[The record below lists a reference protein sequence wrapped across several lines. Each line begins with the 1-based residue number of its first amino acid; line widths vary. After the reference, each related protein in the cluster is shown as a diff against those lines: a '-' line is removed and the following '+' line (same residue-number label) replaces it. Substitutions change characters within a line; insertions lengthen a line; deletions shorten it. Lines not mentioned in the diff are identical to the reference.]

1 MEVITIETY
10 DYDTINLAYSKHQP
24 GVIHCKD
31 SAIVRYFTN
40 YFLQRAISA
49 FQFSGIPEHWD
60 KNYFFT
66 RLFIEG
72 FMCIFNTDKFG
83 IIPQSCG
90 LGGINVF
97 YMPTYC
103 IVNNPIIKTPK
114 EMYIGKDC
122 ELVRLTRGFR
132 GIASIITNYA
142 DLAGLAMQSIAVSLV
157 NTKNTVIAIAKDK
170 AQAETIKKSL
180 DEIYSGNPCVV
191 VDKLISST
199 ENGVSIKFEKFNI
212 GENYITDKLLRD
224 LREIE
229 NRFDTEI
236 GVPNNAQS
244 NKKERLIVDEV
255 NMNKAETFAQATVWL
270 ECLKDSLKKV
280 NEMFNLNIDVKLR
293 WNNG

>member
-1 MEVITIETY
+1 
-10 DYDTINLAYSKHQP
+10 
-24 GVIHCKD
+24 
-31 SAIVRYFTN
+31 
-40 YFLQRAISA
+40 
-49 FQFSGIPEHWD
+49 
-60 KNYFFT
+60 
-66 RLFIEG
+66 
-72 FMCIFNTDKFG
+72 MCIFNTDKFG
-83 IIPQSCG
+83 VIPQSCG

-122 ELVRLTRGFR
+122 ELVRLTRGFC
-132 GIASIITNYA
+132 GIAGIITNYA

-212 GENYITDKLLRD
+212 GENYITDKLLQD

-244 NKKERLIVDEV
+244 SKKERLIVDEV
-255 NMNKAETFAQATVWL
+255 NMNRAETFAQATVWL
-270 ECLKDSLKKV
+270 ECLRDSIKKV
-280 NEMFNLNIDVKLR
+280 NKMFNLNIDVKLR